1 MKNGQIVV
9 YYDHG
14 TRQRGYPSL
23 SCALA
28 IAHGK
33 EWLFAVPGALLAAHD
48 KEWLFA
54 MCLVSST

>member
-1 MKNGQIVV
+1 M

-33 EWLFAVPGALLAAHD
+33 EWLFAVPGALSAAHD